1 MGSMAFAAAPMPTVR
16 NLIKWSW
23 REWVLSAQ
31 RAKTRI
37 GQILLCRA
45 QEQGYAIVVQIV
57 AARVSF
63 ILDQFPELGNAL
75 PEDRPYPVL
84 P

>member
-16 NLIKWSW
+16 NLVKWSC
-23 REWVLSAQ
+23 RECVLSAQ

-37 GQILLCRA
+37 GQICPA
-45 QEQGYAIVVQIV
+45 QEEGYAIVVQIV

-63 ILDQFPELGNAL
+63 ILDQFLELGNAL